1 MFLYLENRF
10 GIAGSIFDDY
20 FLLKKNKSWWLLRK
34 SDHIRHASSLK
45 VWMTGL
51 KAFQTVGSYIKP
63 TTRLIQ
69 LFGRHAVRN
78 NLDISSEDINKMAKG
93 GHISSDMEI
102 DNGYIILVFKG
113 SVIGLGLFIE
123 GRITS
128 QIPRRDLIS
137 FIEPENATISG

>member
-1 MFLYLENRF
+1 
-10 GIAGSIFDDY
+10 
-20 FLLKKNKSWWLLRK
+20 
-34 SDHIRHASSLK
+34 
-45 VWMTGL
+45 
-51 KAFQTVGSYIKP
+51 
-63 TTRLIQ
+63 
-69 LFGRHAVRN
+69 
-78 NLDISSEDINKMAKG
+78 MAKG

-137 FIEPENATISG
+137 FIEHENATISG